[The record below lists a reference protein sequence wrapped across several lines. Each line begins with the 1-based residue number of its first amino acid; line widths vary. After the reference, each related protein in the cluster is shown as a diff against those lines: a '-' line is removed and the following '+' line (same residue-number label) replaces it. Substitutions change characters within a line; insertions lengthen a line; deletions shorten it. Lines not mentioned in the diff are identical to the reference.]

1 MELAEPPPTQ
11 YDIQFN
17 VGKIPV
23 RIHPLFWVVT
33 LILGASGSRS
43 AVGIS
48 MWIAAVL
55 VSILVHELG
64 HALAAK
70 AYGWPPRIT
79 LYGMG
84 GLAAYNPGS
93 RQTWKSRA
101 LIAFAGPGAGFVLAA
116 LVIGIVLITGH
127 AVALPPFPIRIGA
140 GPLLTGRIGQF
151 VLYMAFV
158 NVFWGLINLVPV
170 QPLDGGAI
178 LQSLLNRFRPRDA
191 LGLSYQVSMVTAGV
205 LAAVALLMLNSM
217 FMAVMFGLLGYQSW
231 HTLQQLKAAGYV

>member
-11 YDIQFN
+11 YDVQFN

-33 LILGASGSRS
+33 LILGAAGNPNP
-43 AVGIS
+43 VGIS
-48 MWIAAVL
+48 LWVAAVL

-64 HALAAK
+64 HALVAK

-93 RQTWKSRA
+93 QQTWKSRA
-101 LIAFAGPGAGFVLAA
+101 IIAVSGPGAGFVLASI
-116 LVIGIVLITGH
+116 VIGIVLISGH
-127 AVALPPFPIRIGA
+127 SVALPPFPIRIGA
-140 GPLLTGRIGQF
+140 GPLLAGRLGQF
-151 VLYMAFV
+151 VLYMVFV
-158 NVFWGLINLVPV
+158 NVFWGLINLLPV

-191 LGLSYQVSMVTAGV
+191 LSMSYQVSMITAGAF
-205 LAAVALLMLNSM
+205 AAIALLVLNSM
-217 FMAVMFGLLGYQSW
+217 FMAVMFALLGYQSW